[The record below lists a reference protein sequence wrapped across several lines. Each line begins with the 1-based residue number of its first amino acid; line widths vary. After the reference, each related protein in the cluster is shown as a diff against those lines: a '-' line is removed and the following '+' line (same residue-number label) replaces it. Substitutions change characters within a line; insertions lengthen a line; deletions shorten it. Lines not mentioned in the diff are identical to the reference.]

1 MVFKVGVGVPPKL
14 VAGVTTA
21 IVTAVELTGFP
32 PKVAVSITV
41 SVEVVP
47 GAKGYTLEGTTNS
60 GAPTVTTTVRVPVQL
75 VGFNTSQ

>member
-1 MVFKVGVGVPPKL
+1 MVFKIGVGVPPKL

-41 SVEVVP
+41 SV
-47 GAKGYTLEGTTNS
+47 
-60 GAPTVTTTVRVPVQL
+60 
-75 VGFNTSQ
+75 